1 MPPSKVLGMLRMYMS
16 LRKVQFKMSQ
26 LSVVAAAA
34 VLKKFQIYFLSE

>member
-1 MPPSKVLGMLRMYMS
+1 MA

-34 VLKKFQIYFLSE
+34 VLKKFQIYFHE